1 MVIYT
6 GTNLHWIHVVLLNL
20 ICPISPTCVDITL
33 FFIRFFLQGQLD
45 SFVAFV
51 VIVSF
56 IITVAVAGSVLII
69 FQLLLNSPEQGSALW
84 LPRQE
89 SPNQKDTVTD
99 AVASIAAK
107 WHISESTVR
116 SKTVPMLQSAH
127 NYFMLALLHR
137 VVGKSQVGLSRT
149 HSFYMIEEEP
159 NWPLRQLGS
168 SSIDMYRWTGQWHT
182 QEARMDGWIHRL
194 MNEQTNK
201 DFIEAIIHID

>member
-84 LPRQE
+84 

-99 AVASIAAK
+99 AVASISAK

-149 HSFYMIEEEP
+149 HNFYRHVQMDRP
-159 NWPLRQLGS
+159 V
-168 SSIDMYRWTGQWHT
+168 THT

-194 MNEQTNK
+194 MKEQTNK